1 MNMKGGAI
9 VPIALGKVAN
19 EAIES
24 GSDIPLLLSTKLTPP
39 RLGRGILP
47 RPRLECMAT
56 QVAERRLS
64 LLKAPPGFGKTTLAT
79 IWADSLASQGHTVA
93 WLSLDEED
101 ESIQRVLFYLA
112 AALNHAA
119 PEIGRACLSLR
130 AELTFFTMETLA
142 SLLINELSG
151 YGRPVV
157 LFIDDFH
164 RIGDAVLVGALR
176 FFLQRAPD
184 LLHVVFIG
192 RRELPNALLEHVYA
206 DDLLEVDGYHLRF
219 ALDETRDLLRKAG
232 VELEQASELSAIQ
245 QGSDGWIASLR
256 AYLLTPQINPGGRPR
271 LATRSICILF
281 DELMQSLESSSREHL
296 YQLGLF
302 DKFSVG
308 LLTALFGA
316 PRARQMLSLLQQ
328 RQLFVSALDDSETWF
343 SLHPLFRSYL
353 KNVCIEQDE
362 AAARDLLLSAACW
375 FAEHE
380 YWLDAIRL
388 GLESGHTDQV
398 RSWIN
403 RCAMQLLEQ
412 GDFTTLVMLEKRWNL
427 QETDAPVQLTMARA
441 WAMGLALEVEA
452 AERLLAE
459 AQSQLAH
466 GKSDASSPLHWE
478 MQALRAMLLGLADH
492 NERSGALAATCF
504 EAVQHR
510 PWVTNVLLNL
520 MSCSHYHASRW
531 DVFYTL
537 PPNLWDDRRALNLL
551 FHDCYRQ
558 SIQALA
564 ESSQGRIDPATEC
577 LHSLLARI
585 EKIFALSLNRPNP
598 ALLALPQALLAQ
610 LAYLRGDWQLTE
622 YYLAQCM
629 DFIAMGGFLD
639 CMAAAY
645 CTSARLQWR
654 QGFAP
659 RARRTLEQLDVLA
672 AQRNW
677 SRLRARVF
685 LERTWLNLRDGKPRE
700 AIACSHYLLGL
711 ADEVAEDGSLD
722 RLVYARLGSL
732 WLALNGLEERAGLV
746 EEAEALLLEL
756 RARQLQITYAELAL
770 ALGVFHCLQGN
781 SERGEQLLAEVL
793 EVTCETGAVSVLQ
806 DLPVTDL
813 YGLLDGKVSDQWW
826 ASAEAVLGEKLAD
839 DCTVSACNTALLDL
853 TVKERQVMN
862 LVAEGKSNKQ
872 IARDLNVTPETIK
885 SHMKSIFAKLK
896 VDNRA
901 QAAVMLQT
909 G

>member
-1 MNMKGGAI
+1 MNMKGGAVI
-9 VPIALGKVAN
+9 PIAAGDA
-19 EAIES
+19 AS
-24 GSDIPLLLSTKLTPP
+24 GALQPGNDVPLLLTTKLNPP

-47 RPRLECMAT
+47 RSRLEDMAT
-56 QVAERRLS
+56 TVAERRLS

-79 IWADSLASQGHTVA
+79 IWADRLASQGHTVA

-101 ESIQRVLFYLA
+101 ESVQRVLFYLA

-142 SLLINELSG
+142 SLLINELARFD
-151 YGRPVV
+151 RPVV

-164 RIGDAVLVGALR
+164 RISDTVLVAALR

-206 DDLLEVDGYHLRF
+206 DELLEVDGYHLRF
-219 ALDETRDLLRKAG
+219 ALDETRDLLKKAG

-256 AYLLTPQINPGGRPR
+256 AFLLTPQINPGGRPR

-281 DELMQSLESSSREHL
+281 DEVMQSLEATSREHL
-296 YQLGLF
+296 YQLGLL
-302 DKFSVG
+302 DKFSIG
-308 LLTALFGA
+308 LLTELFGA
-316 PRARQMLSLLQQ
+316 ARARQMLTLLQQ
-328 RQLFVSALDDSETWF
+328 RQLFISALDERENWF
-343 SLHPLFRSYL
+343 SLHPLFRGYL
-353 KNVCIEQDE
+353 KKVCLEQDE
-362 AAARDLLLSAACW
+362 GAAQALLLRAARW

-388 GLESGHTDQV
+388 GLESGHVEEV
-398 RSWIN
+398 RGWIN
-403 RCAMQLLEQ
+403 QCAMDLLEQ
-412 GDFTTLVMLEKRWNL
+412 GDFTTLVMLEKRWEL
-427 QETDAPVQLTMARA
+427 QEFNAPIQLKMARA

-452 AERLLAE
+452 AQALLAE
-459 AQSQLAH
+459 AQSQMERE
-466 GKSDASSPLHWE
+466 GVQPSSLLYWE
-478 MQALRAMLLGLADH
+478 TQALQAMLLGLADH
-492 NERSGALAATCF
+492 NERSGVLAATCF
-504 EAVQHR
+504 EAVPHR

-531 DVFYTL
+531 DAFYTL
-537 PPNLWDDRRALNLL
+537 PPSLL
-551 FHDCYRQ
+551 GSRQATNMLSHDCYRQ
-558 SIQALA
+558 SIHALA
-564 ESSQGRIDPATEC
+564 ESAQGRIDTAEEC
-577 LHSLLARI
+577 LHALLARI
-585 EKIFALSLNRPNP
+585 ENTFSRSLNRPNP
-598 ALLALPQALLAQ
+598 ALLALPLALLAQ
-610 LAYLRGDWQLTE
+610 LAYLRGDRQLAE
-622 YYLAQCM
+622 SHLAQCM

-659 RARRTLEQLDVLA
+659 RARRTLEQLDGLA
-672 AQRNW
+672 TQRGW
-677 SRLRARVF
+677 TRMRARVL
-685 LERTWLNLRDGKPRE
+685 LERTWLNLRDGKQRE
-700 AIACSHYLLGL
+700 AMACGHYLIEL
-711 ADEVAEDGSLD
+711 AGEPADDGSLD
-722 RLVYARLGSL
+722 RQAYAQLATL
-732 WLALNGLEERAGLV
+732 WLAINGLDSSPGLID
-746 EEAEALLLEL
+746 ACEALLLRL
-756 RARQLQITYAELAL
+756 RDRQLQLMYAEVAL
-770 ALGVFHCLQGN
+770 ALGMLHCLQG
-781 SERGEQLLAEVL
+781 SRERGEHLLDEVL
-793 EVTCETGAVSVLQ
+793 ILVRETKAISLLQ
-806 DLPVTDL
+806 DLPVADL
-813 YGLLDGKVSDQWW
+813 CGMLEGRVSDQWW
-826 ASAEAVLGEKLAD
+826 AGAEAWLQENLMDECAV
-839 DCTVSACNTALLDL
+839 TVCNAALLEL
-853 TVKERQVMN
+853 TVKERQVMQ

>member
-1 MNMKGGAI
+1 MNTKGGAI
-9 VPIALGKVAN
+9 IPIAAGEVASEIMQPGN
-19 EAIES
+19 
-24 GSDIPLLLSTKLTPP
+24 DVPLLLSTKLTPP

-47 RPRLECMAT
+47 RSRLEDMAG

-79 IWADSLASQGHTVA
+79 IWADRLASQGHTVA

-101 ESIQRVLFYLA
+101 ESVQRVLFYLA

-142 SLLINELSG
+142 SLLINELSR

-164 RIGDAVLVGALR
+164 RISDAVLVGALR

-219 ALDETRDLLRKAG
+219 VLDETRDLLRKAG
-232 VELEQASELSAIQ
+232 VELKQASELSAIQ

-256 AYLLTPQINPGGRPR
+256 AFLLTPQINPGGRPR

-281 DELMQSLESSSREHL
+281 DELMQSLEATSRDHL
-296 YQLGLF
+296 YQLGLL
-302 DKFSVG
+302 DKFSIG
-308 LLTALFGA
+308 LLTELFGA
-316 PRARQMLSLLQQ
+316 PCARQMLTLLQQ
-328 RQLFVSALDDSETWF
+328 RQLFVSALDERENWF

-353 KNVCIEQDE
+353 KKACIEQDE
-362 AAARDLLLSAACW
+362 KMARDLLLRAACW
-375 FAEHE
+375 FAEQEH
-380 YWLDAIRL
+380 WLDAIRL
-388 GLESGHTDQV
+388 GLESGHTEQV

-403 RCAMQLLEQ
+403 HCAMDLLEQ
-412 GDFTTLVMLEKRWNL
+412 GDFTTLVMLEKRWKL
-427 QETDAPVQLTMARA
+427 QEFNAPIQLKMARA
-441 WAMGLALEVEA
+441 WAMGLALEVDA
-452 AERLLAE
+452 AQTLLTDVQNQVALE
-459 AQSQLAH
+459 GPETA
-466 GKSDASSPLHWE
+466 SPLYWE
-478 MQALRAMLLGLADH
+478 MQALHAMLLGLADH
-492 NERSGALAATCF
+492 NERSGALATTCF
-504 EAVQHR
+504 EAVPHR

-531 DVFYTL
+531 DAFYTL
-537 PPNLWDDRRALNLL
+537 PPSLLDSRQASNLL

-558 SIQALA
+558 SIRALA
-564 ESSQGRIDPATEC
+564 ESTQGRIDPATEC

-585 EKIFALSLNRPNP
+585 EETFSLGLNRPNP
-598 ALLALPQALLAQ
+598 ALLALPRALLAQ
-610 LAYLRGDWQLTE
+610 LAYLRGDRQLAE
-622 YYLAQCM
+622 SHLAQCM

-645 CTSARLQWR
+645 CTNARLQWR

-672 AQRNW
+672 TQRNW
-677 SRLRARVF
+677 TRLRARVL

-700 AIACSHYLLGL
+700 AIACSHYLVQL
-711 ADEVAEDGSLD
+711 AGEAADDGSPD
-722 RLVYARLGSL
+722 RSVYARLGSL
-732 WLALNGLEERAGLV
+732 WLAVNGLETIAGLV
-746 EEAEALLLEL
+746 DDSEALLSEL
-756 RARQLQITYAELAL
+756 GARQLQIMYAELAL
-770 ALGVFHCLQGN
+770 ALGVLHCMQGN
-781 SERGEQLLAEVL
+781 TERGEQLLSEVL
-793 EVTCETGAVSVLQ
+793 ALTRDTGAISVLQ
-806 DLPVTDL
+806 DLPIADL
-813 YGLLDGKVSDQWW
+813 CGALAGKVSKQWW
-826 ASAEAVLGEKLAD
+826 AVAEALFIDNLTD
-839 DCTVSACNTALLDL
+839 DCAVNVCNAALLEL
-853 TVKERQVMN
+853 TVKERQVMH

-901 QAAVMLQT
+901 QAAVMLQA

>member
-9 VPIALGKVAN
+9 IPITAGDVVSKTTLPGN
-19 EAIES
+19 
-24 GSDIPLLLSTKLTPP
+24 DIPLLLSTKLTPP

-47 RPRLECMAT
+47 RSRLEDMAT

-79 IWADSLASQGHTVA
+79 IWADRLASNGHTVA

-101 ESIQRVLFYLA
+101 ESVQRVLFYLA

-142 SLLINELSG
+142 SLLINELTH

-164 RIGDAVLVGALR
+164 RISDSVLVGALR
-176 FFLQRAPD
+176 FFLQRAPE

-192 RRELPNALLEHVYA
+192 RRELPNTLLEHVYA

-219 ALDETRDLLRKAG
+219 ILDETRDLLKKAG

-256 AYLLTPQINPGGRPR
+256 AFLLTPQINPGGRPR

-296 YQLGLF
+296 YQLGLL
-302 DKFSVG
+302 DKFSIG
-308 LLTALFGA
+308 LLAELFGA
-316 PRARQMLSLLQQ
+316 PRARQMLTLLQH
-328 RQLFVSALDDSETWF
+328 RQLFISALDERENWF

-353 KNVCIEQDE
+353 KKACIEQDE
-362 AAARDLLLSAACW
+362 SAARVLLSRAACW
-375 FAEHE
+375 FAGQEH
-380 YWLDAIRL
+380 WLDAIRL
-388 GLESGHTDQV
+388 GLESGHTEQV
-398 RSWIN
+398 RGWIN
-403 RCAMQLLEQ
+403 QCAMELLEQ
-412 GDFTTLVMLEKRWNL
+412 GDFTTLVMLEKRWKL
-427 QETDAPVQLTMARA
+427 QEFDAPIQLKMARA
-441 WAMGLALEVEA
+441 WAMGLALEVDA
-452 AERLLAE
+452 AQTLLAE
-459 AQSQLAH
+459 VQSQMEPE
-466 GKSDASSPLHWE
+466 ASEKDSALYWE
-478 MQALRAMLLGLADH
+478 MQALNAMLLGLADH
-492 NERSGALAATCF
+492 NERSGALAASCF
-504 EAVQHR
+504 EAVPHR

-531 DVFYTL
+531 DAFYTL
-537 PPNLWDDRRALNLL
+537 PPSLLDKRQSSNLL

-558 SIQALA
+558 SINALA
-564 ESSQGRIDPATEC
+564 ESAQGRIDPATEC

-585 EKIFALSLNRPNP
+585 DKTFNMSHNRPNP
-598 ALLALPQALLAQ
+598 ALVALPQALLAQ
-610 LAYLRGDWQLTE
+610 LAYLRGDRQLAE
-622 YYLAQCM
+622 SYLAQCM

-654 QGFAP
+654 QGFAA

-672 AQRNW
+672 TQRGW
-677 SRLRARVF
+677 TRLRARVL
-685 LERTWLNLRDGKPRE
+685 LERTWLNLRDGKHRE
-700 AIACSHYLLGL
+700 AIACSHYLADL
-711 ADEVAEDGSLD
+711 ASDERDDVNLD
-722 RLVYARLGSL
+722 RQIYAHLSAL
-732 WLALNGLEERAGLV
+732 WLAVNGLETGASLLEKSSVLLV
-746 EEAEALLLEL
+746 ELGQ
-756 RARQLQITYAELAL
+756 RQLQIMYAEVAL
-770 ALGVFHCLQGN
+770 AAGVLFCMQGAR
-781 SERGEQLLAEVL
+781 ERGEHLLSEVL
-793 EVTCETGAVSVLQ
+793 SVVRETGAISVLQ
-806 DLPVTDL
+806 DLPVPDL
-813 YGLLDGKVSDQWW
+813 CGALADKVSDQWW
-826 ASAEAVLGEKLAD
+826 AGAQGLFSNNLTGEG
-839 DCTVSACNTALLDL
+839 VQSVCNAALLEL
-853 TVKERQVMN
+853 TVKERQVMH

-901 QAAVMLQT
+901 QAAVMLQA